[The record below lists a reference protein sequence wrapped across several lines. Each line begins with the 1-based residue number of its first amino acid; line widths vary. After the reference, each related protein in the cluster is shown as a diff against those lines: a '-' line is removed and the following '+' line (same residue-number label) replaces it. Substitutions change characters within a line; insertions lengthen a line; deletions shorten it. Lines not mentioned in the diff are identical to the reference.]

1 MKALVAAALLVVAAP
16 AFAADDVA
24 AIRGARDRYN
34 AAIAAR
40 DVAGVRAVL
49 TDDYKGIAG
58 TNGDLVSGGE
68 AMAAFFA
75 KAFAT
80 PGFITYVRTPD
91 VVTVATPAE
100 RAMERGHWVGRSVN
114 GTTETSITGEYL
126 AVWVP
131 VAGGWKLRSETF
143 ATLARSESPAPK

>member
-1 MKALVAAALLVVAAP
+1 MRALVAALLVVSAP
-16 AFAADDVA
+16 ALAADDAA
-24 AIRGARDRYN
+24 AIRSARERYN

-58 TNGDLVSGGE
+58 TNGDLVSGGD
-68 AMAAFFA
+68 AMAAFFG

-80 PGFITYVRTPD
+80 PGFVTYVRTPD
-91 VVTVATPAE
+91 AVTVATPAE

-114 GTTETSITGEYL
+114 AGTETSITGEYL

-143 ATLARSESPAPK
+143 VTLARTESPAAK